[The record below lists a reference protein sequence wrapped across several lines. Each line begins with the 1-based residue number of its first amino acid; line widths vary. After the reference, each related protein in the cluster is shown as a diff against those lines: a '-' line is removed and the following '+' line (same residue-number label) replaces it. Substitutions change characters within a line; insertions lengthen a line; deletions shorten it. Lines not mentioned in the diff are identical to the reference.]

1 MSPHPPA
8 YTPTPCL
15 QESEEC
21 AALVAN
27 SQLVLVEGAD
37 HNFTQHE
44 AGEAM
49 ARHVV
54 DFVLEL

>member
-1 MSPHPPA
+1 M
-8 YTPTPCL
+8 PTCL

-21 AALVAN
+21 AALMTN

-37 HNFTQHE
+37 HNFTQQE

-54 DFVLEL
+54 DFVLH